1 MISEQER
8 FTANTSYLGILNA
21 IRWMVSQ
28 GRLSPAD
35 AEQAASRVAEKL
47 GVSLLA
53 V

>member
-1 MISEQER
+1 MSQEQGQL
-8 FTANTSYLGILNA
+8 TANASYLGILNA
-21 IRWMVSQ
+21 IRWLVSQ

-35 AEQAASRVAEKL
+35 ADKTASRIAEKL